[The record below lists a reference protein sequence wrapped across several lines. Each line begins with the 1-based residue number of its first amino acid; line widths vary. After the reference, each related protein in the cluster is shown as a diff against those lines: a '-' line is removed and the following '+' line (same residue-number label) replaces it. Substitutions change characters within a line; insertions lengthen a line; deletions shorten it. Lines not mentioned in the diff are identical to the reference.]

1 MSVTRSQTF
10 PPGFLFKGDFLSVA
24 EAREYERTFA
34 AMSFSVFSMRG
45 HALRRQVR
53 AFGMGFGMNFRSLRP
68 AEPKPPFLLRLRDRA
83 APAPPTK
90 AEKIEAR
97 ARDECHL

>member
-68 AEPKPPFLLRLRDRA
+68 AEPKPPFLLRVGARA
-83 APAPPTK
+83 ATRTHSTGTH
-90 AEKIEAR
+90 IR
-97 ARDECHL
+97 ALRLT